1 MIKFLPNLSIKKYY
15 SIIISIILFFITSL
29 WFKDGISFTSILDK
43 YIIYVILIGM
53 MLPNLITFF
62 RLVKNNKIVQK
73 NNKIIAN
80 DS

>member
-1 MIKFLPNLSIKKYY
+1 MV
-15 SIIISIILFFITSL
+15 FFITSL